1 MKGEGVKLLLVNCS
15 PRSGGNCEQLSD
27 YLVNYFAEDVARRR
41 DNVEAVHLRKLNV
54 GHCLACDE
62 CGKRK
67 ETGKL
72 FDCIQK
78 DDMHIFAKKMIES
91 DGIIFLTP
99 VYFGLPSDVFSKVI
113 TRTRY
118 LRHQNF
124 RLSNRV
130 VAVIAIAARRSGGAE
145 TTIIS
150 SWLPLIRNGMLI
162 VGNGNRTCQFGAMMW
177 ASGKGE
183 IFKDKWGLT
192 QAQDT
197 VERVFEVAKL
207 IKTATNVLSYENPM
221 IFDYKSGTL
230 KEWENENK

>member
-1 MKGEGVKLLLVNCS
+1 MIKAEAVRILLVNCS
-15 PRSGGNCEQLSD
+15 PRIGGNCEQLSN
-27 YLVNYFAEDVARRR
+27 YLAKFFNDHIARDEDEIEV
-41 DNVEAVHLRKLNV
+41 VHLRKLNI

-67 ETGKL
+67 KTGEL

-78 DDMHIFAKKMIES
+78 DDMHLLAEKMIAS
-91 DGIIFLTP
+91 DGIIFITP
-99 VYFGLPSDVFSKVI
+99 VYFGLPSDLFSKVI
-113 TRTRY
+113 TRTRF

-130 VAVIAIAARRSGGAE
+130 AAVIAIAARRSGGAE
-145 TTIIS
+145 TAIIS

-177 ASGKGE
+177 AGGKGE
-183 IFKDKWGLT
+183 VFKDKWGMT

-197 VERVFEVAKL
+197 LERVYEVSKL
-207 IKTATNVLSYENPM
+207 IKTATKLLNYKNPM
-221 IFDYKSGTL
+221 TFDYKSGTI
-230 KEWENENK
+230 KEFEK